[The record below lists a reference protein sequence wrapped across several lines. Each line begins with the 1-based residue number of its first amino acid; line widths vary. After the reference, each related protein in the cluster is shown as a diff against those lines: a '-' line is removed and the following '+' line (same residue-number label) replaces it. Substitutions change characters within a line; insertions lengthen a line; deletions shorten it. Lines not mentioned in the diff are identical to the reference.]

1 MNRFVKHLIISLL
14 IAFGQ
19 AILLFILLFTG
30 PAMLL
35 LIPALVLPF
44 PFVLW
49 YLGMSDAKSIGEGI
63 GFSLLYFFSWLIGT
77 AILVVSRYPW
87 IGFGGYETITWRF
100 QSALGN
106 FNIYDYNSLIFPGI
120 LLLFGI
126 IAGVVVFGVACGY
139 INKKKQS

>member
-1 MNRFVKHLIISLL
+1 MNRFVNHLLISLL

-30 PAMLL
+30 PAMLVL
-35 LIPALVLPF
+35 FPALVLPF

-63 GFSLLYFFSWLIGT
+63 GFSFLYFFSWVIGIV
-77 AILVVSRYPW
+77 ILALSRYPW
-87 IGFGGYETITWRF
+87 VGYEAYNYLYGTYAGFSYGDINSMILPAILLF
-100 QSALGN
+100 LGL
-106 FNIYDYNSLIFPGI
+106 LIGV
-120 LLLFGI
+120 LLFGLS
-126 IAGVVVFGVACGY
+126 CGY

>member
-63 GFSLLYFFSWLIGT
+63 GFSFLYFFSW
-77 AILVVSRYPW
+77 ILGIAVLVFTRFPW
-87 IGFGGYETITWRF
+87 IGYEGYGYLYGTYSEIF
-100 QSALGN
+100 SYGN
-106 FNIYDYNSLIFPGI
+106 INSVILPAT
-120 LLLFGI
+120 LLLFGLLI
-126 IAGVVVFGVACGY
+126 GVLLFGLSCGY
-139 INKKKQS
+139 INKKKQP